1 MKIKNKFKFIRSTII
16 LILIILGIFCVSVSK
31 EKTEYIDYTVGKG
44 ETLWSIAADR
54 TDGDIRDYIYTI
66 KDINGMTTSELQEG
80 QAIKLLKEVKQVDG
94 TFYITCNY
102 RHFNSLHSY
111 KRNNS
116 ARTDNRNNFSLIS
129 KIKEVITSDQ
139 TR

>member
-44 ETLWSIAADR
+44 ESLWSIATDR

-66 KDINGMTTSELQEG
+66 KNINGMTTSNLQEG
-80 QAIKLLKEVKQVDG
+80 QTIKLLKEVK
-94 TFYITCNY
+94 
-102 RHFNSLHSY
+102 
-111 KRNNS
+111 
-116 ARTDNRNNFSLIS
+116 
-129 KIKEVITSDQ
+129 
-139 TR
+139 

>member
-31 EKTEYIDYTVGKG
+31 EKIEYIDYIVNEG
-44 ETLWSIAADR
+44 ETLWSIATDY

-80 QAIKLLKEVKQVDG
+80 QAIKLLKEVK
-94 TFYITCNY
+94 
-102 RHFNSLHSY
+102 
-111 KRNNS
+111 
-116 ARTDNRNNFSLIS
+116 
-129 KIKEVITSDQ
+129 
-139 TR
+139 